1 MHFLIGISSPIVKN
15 KKVIGFHDPCFGNRK
30 FPIDMAGFAINLNYL
45 KEKPNASMP
54 FLKFFEES
62 MFLESLDLQF
72 EEIGK
77 NVQTIAKLIIHFIY
91 DHHTSNLEPLANE
104 CTEVLVWHSKTVME
118 ETPQIKPYIPYYAD
132 TNLGKLLDDLINK
145 GMIAINMD
153 SGVVPKICLN
163 GDQKCQC

>member
-1 MHFLIGISSPIVKN
+1 MKN

-54 FLKFFEES
+54 FIKFFEES

-77 NVQTIAKLIIHFIY
+77 KCSNSYINHSFYLYAQQARKFKKSRQKKLMK
-91 DHHTSNLEPLANE
+91 S
-104 CTEVLVWHSKTVME
+104 
-118 ETPQIKPYIPYYAD
+118 
-132 TNLGKLLDDLINK
+132 
-145 GMIAINMD
+145 
-153 SGVVPKICLN
+153 
-163 GDQKCQC
+163 